1 MLASLA
7 EEHDQS
13 ASIEDY
19 NTDEASERLFTGIK
33 PFNYKL
39 PVKKGSGSEDG
50 LSRERSL
57 GFSVQSHLNYNTP
70 SKDTHP
76 LGASNEHATGD
87 KGMQSK
93 DSDVAHVDLDN
104 AIEEF
109 DSDDPD
115 SLISGTNTAA
125 ALASRQSCS
134 MEPAGIMKKRAG
146 NIAESN
152 EVKVLDGSSEQINE
166 YPDSDDSASI
176 ISPCV
181 NHKSLE
187 KLNNIH
193 TQTHCLKRNCPPGKV
208 RYSENSEEFTL
219 LKSRARPLRPLRSR
233 SETSVKQTRTTVN
246 SYITLQPDISVGDN
260 CRTPASI
267 RTIGADE
274 SIQTNPN
281 NSSPV
286 TPFHPNRL
294 ISPHISNVSNSF
306 TTSSPFA
313 DSSSTALQFHISTG
327 LSPVGPGYV
336 ETWQSGDKSKTVN
349 ALASESPFNESGLKE
364 QQNKFR
370 AGKSRLSVSSP
381 QSPGITLEEL
391 KEFSNPKSNESVQS
405 QWSEID
411 ESDYIRQTDE
421 SAIAATQQKLAQGIG
436 ILTHSSTPVI
446 AGCKVMGRRQ
456 SAGAHSM
463 SQWSEAD
470 EDQLMTLD
478 LDDITNM
485 SGRLNRS
492 NDVHNVT
499 QSNRSHRES
508 NRTQSNRS
516 HRESYRT
523 QSNGSHRESNRTQS
537 NRSHRESDRTQS
549 NRSHREINRTNL
561 QSPHNSD
568 SISSDDSVLDDTTG
582 TDLLK
587 LSPRKR
593 PYSSDGYSC
602 SAVSPLKSS
611 FSKLDFT

>member
-1 MLASLA
+1 MIWILNLNSNISCFTFPVHVLGVLASLA

-19 NTDEASERLFTGIK
+19 HTDEASERLFTGIK

-39 PVKKGSGSEDG
+39 TVNKGSGSEDG

-57 GFSVQSHLNYNTP
+57 GFSVQSHLNYNTH

-93 DSDVAHVDLDN
+93 DSDVADVDLDN

-109 DSDDPD
+109 DSYDPD

-125 ALASRQSCS
+125 SASRQSCS
-134 MEPAGIMKKRAG
+134 MEPTGIMKKRAG

-219 LKSRARPLRPLRSR
+219 LKSRTRPLRPLRSS

-246 SYITLQPDISVGDN
+246 SYITLQPDIGVGDN

-267 RTIGADE
+267 RTIGADK

-294 ISPHISNVSNSF
+294 ISPRISNVSNSF

-349 ALASESPFNESGLKE
+349 ASASESPFNESGLKE
-364 QQNKFR
+364 QQYKFR
-370 AGKSRLSVSSP
+370 AGNSRLSVSSP

-499 QSNRSHRES
+499 QSNRSHRE
-508 NRTQSNRS
+508 
-516 HRESYRT
+516 
-523 QSNGSHRESNRTQS
+523 
-537 NRSHRESDRTQS
+537 
-549 NRSHREINRTNL
+549 INRTNL
-561 QSPHNSD
+561 QSPNNSD

-587 LSPRKR
+587 LSPMKR
-593 PYSSDGYSC
+593 PYSSDGYSS

>member
-1 MLASLA
+1 MIWILKLNSNISCFTVPVHVLGVLASLA

-39 PVKKGSGSEDG
+39 TVNKGSGSEDG

-76 LGASNEHATGD
+76 LGASDEHATGD

-93 DSDVAHVDLDN
+93 DSDVADVDLDN

-125 ALASRQSCS
+125 LASRQSCS
-134 MEPAGIMKKRAG
+134 MEPTGIMKKRAG

-152 EVKVLDGSSEQINE
+152 EVKVLDCSTEQINE

-246 SYITLQPDISVGDN
+246 SYITLQPDIGVGDN

-267 RTIGADE
+267 RTIGADK

-294 ISPHISNVSNSF
+294 ISPRISNVSNSF

-327 LSPVGPGYV
+327 LSPVGPGFA
-336 ETWQSGDKSKTVN
+336 ETWQSGHKSKTVN

-370 AGKSRLSVSSP
+370 AGKSRLSASSP

-499 QSNRSHRES
+499 QSNRSHRE
-508 NRTQSNRS
+508 
-516 HRESYRT
+516 
-523 QSNGSHRESNRTQS
+523 
-537 NRSHRESDRTQS
+537 
-549 NRSHREINRTNL
+549 INRTNL
-561 QSPHNSD
+561 QSPNNSD